1 MNQPIFSPAR
11 LSLARRR
18 RKLTKKA
25 LAELLDVDQK
35 TVIRYEHGDVEPPV
49 SSMEALSSVLN
60 FPQSFFYGPELD
72 EPMAEAASF
81 RSLSSMS
88 VRDRDAALA
97 AGAFAFLL
105 SEWVHER
112 FTLPAHDLID
122 CKEGYDPETAA
133 RALRQHW
140 GLGERPVQNVVHM
153 LEAKGVRVFS
163 LAENTQAVDAFSM
176 WRRDIPFVFL
186 NTTKTAERSRF
197 DAVHELGHLV
207 LHRHGGPHGGREV
220 EDQANQFASA
230 FLMPE
235 ADVRARLPRVGTLGE
250 IVAAKKRWRVSVAAL
265 NYRLHKLGITTD
277 WQYRTFCIQIMQNYK
292 QVEPEGIDRGQD
304 VGAEPRPGEVA
315 VVGPPRSSMP
325 TEVECPAVELIAQ
338 GVGQWQQHAGAE
350 PGGVDQEEVV
360 PGAAEVVEGQFHAV
374 RRGGVSRGLSTGI
387 RSGIGTGGHG
397 VTVVDHARIPTTP
410 RPHDERRRQHD
421 ACPRPPPTAR
431 RSSAGAPHS
440 GCTLTESRSE

>member
-1 MNQPIFSPAR
+1 MNQAIFSPAR

-35 TVIRYEHGDVEPPV
+35 TIIRYEHGDVEPPM
-49 SSMEALSSVLN
+49 SSMEALSSVLS

-97 AGAFAFLL
+97 AGAFAFML
-105 SEWVHER
+105 SDWVHER

-176 WRRDIPFVFL
+176 WRRDVPFVFL

-250 IVAAKKRWRVSVAAL
+250 IVSAKKRWRVSVAAL

-292 QVEPEGIDRGQD
+292 QSEPAGIDR
-304 VGAEPRPGEVA
+304 ELS
-315 VVGPPRSSMP
+315 VVWDKVLTQLREEGITPPKLADKLGLP
-325 TEVECPAVELIAQ
+325 VFEVENLLFRLTNMQAIE
-338 GVGQWQQHAGAE
+338 GGGAGGSKSRARLS
-350 PGGVDQEEVV
+350 VV
-360 PGAAEVVEGQFHAV
+360 
-374 RRGGVSRGLSTGI
+374 
-387 RSGIGTGGHG
+387 
-397 VTVVDHARIPTTP
+397 
-410 RPHDERRRQHD
+410 
-421 ACPRPPPTAR
+421 
-431 RSSAGAPHS
+431 
-440 GCTLTESRSE
+440 